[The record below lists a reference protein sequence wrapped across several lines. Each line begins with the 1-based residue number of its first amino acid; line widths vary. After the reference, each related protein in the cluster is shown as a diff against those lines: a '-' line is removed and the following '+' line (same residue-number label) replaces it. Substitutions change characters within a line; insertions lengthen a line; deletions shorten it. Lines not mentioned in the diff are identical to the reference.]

1 MSTQLE
7 SVWRETKMNRIHK
20 ALINGRK
27 KAFVPYI
34 MAGNDGLENLG
45 KKLLFLQ
52 ECGADAIEIGIP
64 FSDPVADGPTI
75 QRAGIRA
82 LEKRVTLRKVLA
94 ELKTIKDISIPLI
107 IMTYVNPILSYGV
120 DLFAEDASKAGV
132 SGCIV
137 PDLPIE
143 EEELILPALNEHKL
157 SLIRLVTLTTPT
169 ERIEEI
175 ASRSTAFIYAVTVTG
190 ITGTRKEFGDGLS
203 KFLQAVKSIS
213 DVPVLAGFGV
223 SNQGQIE
230 EVCRH
235 CDGVIVGSK
244 VIDLFEKG
252 RLEELKDLIKTTEI
266 VNL

>member
-1 MSTQLE
+1 
-7 SVWRETKMNRIHK
+7 MNKIHE
-20 ALINGRK
+20 ALIINNK
-27 KAFVPYI
+27 KAFIPYI
-34 MAGNDGLENLG
+34 MAGDGGLDSLE

-52 ECGADAIEIGIP
+52 ENGADAIEIGIP

-82 LEKRVTLRKVLA
+82 LQEHVTLKKVLT
-94 ELKTIKDISIPLI
+94 ELKTIKSISIPLI
-107 IMTYVNPILSYGV
+107 IMTYVNPTLSYGV
-120 DLFAEDASKAGV
+120 EQFAKDAEKAGI

-143 EEELILPALNEHKL
+143 EEELILPALEDHDL
-157 SLIRLVTLTTPT
+157 SLVRLVTLTTPV
-169 ERIEEI
+169 ERIKEI

-190 ITGTRKEFGDGLS
+190 ITGTRNEFSEGLGE
-203 KFLQAVKSIS
+203 FLRGVKSIS

-223 SNQGQIE
+223 STPSQIE
-230 EVCRH
+230 EVCQF

-244 VIDLFEKG
+244 VIELFEKG
-252 RLEELKDLIKTTEI
+252 RLEELKQLIKTTEA